1 MAGVEYP
8 VNDFTRMIESVSRAN
23 ASGMRAPV
31 VADGEPAPSVRTPA
45 MRRPVP
51 VIEEPLS
58 AQEHAELNRL
68 AIEAG
73 VQDPRLGNVNEGP
86 TGGMGGDAS
95 QDKYANMSMEE
106 ILAEGASVHQPA
118 AAPSAAPGN
127 PVMTRQNRNGLIG
140 ASRQTAREFIG
151 RTEPAPVVIQQP
163 RLPNFKNVQG
173 IDLITGDVFV
183 DDMAFK
189 IPVQDL
195 SEFRRYAVEV
205 ARASIMKQLDEALS
219 LVSQDEPAEEGVDQ
233 AGTTGEAEGIQRI
246 GEGDRAESTG

>member
-1 MAGVEYP
+1 MSVDYP
-8 VNDFTRMIESVSRAN
+8 QNDFTRMIESVSRAN
-23 ASGMRAPV
+23 AAGLRSPV
-31 VADGEPAPSVRTPA
+31 VSDGEPRPSVQTPA
-45 MRRPVP
+45 MRRPTP
-51 VIEEPLS
+51 IIEEPLS

-73 VQDPRLGNVNEGP
+73 VQDPRLGNVSEGP

-95 QDKYANMSMEE
+95 QDQYANMTMEE
-106 ILAEGASVHQPA
+106 VLAQGASVRQPA
-118 AAPSAAPGN
+118 PPAHIAGD
-127 PVMTRQNRNGLIG
+127 PVMTRQNRGGLIG
-140 ASRQTAREFIG
+140 RPQPPQHAYPT
-151 RTEPAPVVIQQP
+151 PAPVVIQQP

-189 IPVQDL
+189 ITALDL

-219 LVSQDEPAEEGVDQ
+219 LVSQETAEDTNG
-233 AGTTGEAEGIQRI
+233 GEAAQGEDAPVQSVT
-246 GEGDRAESTG
+246 EGDSA